1 MNKHILLVDDDS
13 SLRATLRTCL
23 ETVGYHCEE
32 AVNGYDAREWLKRGH
47 PVDLMVID
55 HQMPRLAGLDLIK
68 ILKKQVDTQIIPI
81 IFYSGQLTLELK
93 YQALQ
98 AGVNAVLEKPF
109 PLQEFLDL
117 VARIWQKTEK

>member
-1 MNKHILLVDDDS
+1 V
-13 SLRATLRTCL
+13 
-23 ETVGYHCEE
+23 
-32 AVNGYDAREWLKRGH
+32 
-47 PVDLMVID
+47 
-55 HQMPRLAGLDLIK
+55 AGLDLIK